1 MKEFTDKV
9 PYGWWEI
16 FRSRCMSACG
26 WTYDQWQNRVAGR
39 TNLNNAEREVMRKV
53 YKTLKKEQTV

>member
-1 MKEFTDKV
+1 MKDFTNKV
-9 PYGWWEI
+9 PYGWWEL

-39 TNLNNAEREVMRKV
+39 TILTPAEREVMQREFEK
-53 YKTLKKEQTV
+53 LKEEMTI